1 MLKNTTIENRS
12 ASFNFF
18 LEEKFTAG
26 ISLFGPE
33 VKSIRNGDVSIKES
47 FCYIKDGEVWIK
59 NMYIKPYEHSRIEF
73 DSKRDRKLLLKKR
86 EIRKIESFLIDKG
99 KTLIPVRIE
108 VGKLIKVVIS
118 AAKGKRNYDKR
129 NTIRERDLDRQN
141 KFGE

>member
-118 AAKGKRNYDKR
+118 VAKGKRNFDKR
-129 NTIRERDLDRQN
+129 NAIRERDLDRQN

>member
-12 ASFNFF
+12 ATYNFF

-47 FCYIKDGEVWIK
+47 FCYIKDGEIWIK

-118 AAKGKRNYDKR
+118 IAKGKKNYDKR

>member
-12 ASFNFF
+12 ATYNFF

-47 FCYIKDGEVWIK
+47 FCYIKDGEIWIK

-86 EIRKIESFLIDKG
+86 EIRKIESLLIDKG

-118 AAKGKRNYDKR
+118 IAKGKKNYDKR
-129 NTIRERDLDRQN
+129 NAIRERDLDRQN

>member
-47 FCYIKDGEVWIK
+47 FCYIKDGEIWIK

-86 EIRKIESFLIDKG
+86 EIRKIESLLIDKG

-118 AAKGKRNYDKR
+118 IAKGKKNYDKR
-129 NTIRERDLDRQN
+129 NAIRERDLDRQN

>member
-12 ASFNFF
+12 ATYNFF

-47 FCYIKDGEVWIK
+47 FCYVKDGEIWIK

-118 AAKGKRNYDKR
+118 IAKGKKNYDKR

>member
-47 FCYIKDGEVWIK
+47 FCYIKDGEIWIK

-118 AAKGKRNYDKR
+118 IGKGKKNYDKKQS
-129 NTIRERDLDRQN
+129 IKLKDLDREL
-141 KFGE
+141 KKSI